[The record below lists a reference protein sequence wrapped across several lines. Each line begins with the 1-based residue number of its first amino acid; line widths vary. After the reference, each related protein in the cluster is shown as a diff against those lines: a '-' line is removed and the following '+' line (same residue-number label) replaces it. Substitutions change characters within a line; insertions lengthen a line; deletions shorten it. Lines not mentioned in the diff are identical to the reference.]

1 VRRLVEIVLHDMRSV
16 HRGGGLLNANVAM
29 VSTTIQRV
37 APRLSLALAT
47 HESVMQRAGAATTK
61 IAAWVEGSRTNGTLS
76 AFNQAYRKRR
86 LAAQR
91 TGARMMP
98 YNTML
103 ARLNR
108 AMASHAAA
116 AQTCAIPPDI
126 LRAVFGE

>member
-1 VRRLVEIVLHDMRSV
+1 M
-16 HRGGGLLNANVAM
+16 NADVGMLSAAIM
-29 VSTTIQRV
+29 RV
-37 APRLSLALAT
+37 APRLSLGLAT

-61 IAAWVEGSRTNGTLS
+61 IAERIEGSRTNGTLS
-76 AFNQAYRKRR
+76 AFNQAYRERR
-86 LAAQR
+86 LAAQH

-98 YNTML
+98 YNMML

-116 AQTCAIPPDI
+116 AQTGAIPPDI